1 MIPRRT
7 ELESGPLV
15 VSARVPGTRSIAFG
29 LYFPTGSRDE
39 TPDSNGISHFLEHLV
54 FKGTP
59 SRSADQINREIDL
72 LGGASNAFTS
82 KEVLCFHGRVLAE
95 HLTRLTTLFGD
106 LASNALVEGVPGLSE
121 QVSRERAV
129 ILQEISAVEDSPE
142 DLVDQLADH
151 SFFGDHPLALPVVG
165 SAAAVM
171 RLELPQLRHHL
182 RRHLGAR
189 KMIVAASGAVE
200 HEELVARVRE
210 DFAGIEPG
218 GSVDKLPPNEHSP
231 VSRFAER
238 DIEQLHVTLSAPG
251 LSQADPDR
259 EAAELLSMVLGEGV
273 SSRLFRE
280 VRELRGLAYSIYSSL
295 ASYCDSG
302 SFNVS
307 FAVAPSKLEETLE
320 VVAGVLRSGRDG
332 ELAESELEVAKQHYR
347 ASLVL
352 SHDSPGGR
360 MAHIA
365 SQALAG
371 IDDLG
376 IEGTLAAVDRIT
388 VDDLTRLARR
398 FLARPLSLAA
408 VGPIHKAGALDGG
421 WEIGS

>member
-15 VSARVPGTRSIAFG
+15 VSSPVPGARSIAFG

-39 TPDSNGISHFLEHLV
+39 TRDSNGISHFLEHLL

-59 SRSADQINREIDL
+59 SRSVDQINRGIDS

-82 KEVLCFHGRVLAE
+82 KEVLCFHARVLAE
-95 HLTRLTTLFGD
+95 HLTRLMGLFGD
-106 LASNALVEGVPGLSE
+106 LASNALGEGVPDLE
-121 QVSRERAV
+121 EEVHRERAV
-129 ILQEISAVEDSPE
+129 ILQEILAVEDSPE

-165 SAAAVM
+165 SVAAVT
-171 RLELPQLRHHL
+171 RLELPQLRRHL

-210 DFAGIEPG
+210 DFEGLEPG
-218 GSVDKLPPNEHSP
+218 DALSKSPPAEHCP
-231 VSRFAER
+231 LSRFAER
-238 DIEQLHVTLSAPG
+238 DIEQVHVALS
-251 LSQADPDR
+251 ADPDR
-259 EAAELLSMVLGEGV
+259 EAAELLSMVYGEGV

-280 VRELRGLAYSIYSSL
+280 VRERRGLAYSIGSSL
-295 ASYCDSG
+295 TSYCDSG

-307 FAVAPSKLEETLE
+307 FAVAPSKLDETLE
-320 VVAGVLRSGRDG
+320 VVSGVLRSGRDG
-332 ELAESELEVAKQHYR
+332 ELLESELEVAKQHYR
-347 ASLVL
+347 AGLVL
-352 SHDSPGGR
+352 AHDSPGGR

-376 IEGTLAAVDRIT
+376 IDGTLAAVERVT
-388 VDDLTRLARR
+388 LDDLSRLAKR
-398 FLARPLSLAA
+398 FLGRPLSLAA
-408 VGPIHKAGALDGG
+408 VGPVRTLAALGDG
-421 WEIGS
+421 WEIGP

>member
-15 VSARVPGTRSIAFG
+15 VSSPVPGARSIAFG

-39 TPDSNGISHFLEHLV
+39 TRDSNGISHFLEHLL

-59 SRSADQINREIDL
+59 SRSVDQINREIDS

-82 KEVLCFHGRVLAE
+82 KEVLCFHARVLAE
-95 HLTRLTTLFGD
+95 HLTRLMGLFGD
-106 LASNALVEGVPGLSE
+106 LASNALGEGVPDLE
-121 QVSRERAV
+121 EEVHRERAV
-129 ILQEISAVEDSPE
+129 ILQEILAVEDSPE

-165 SAAAVM
+165 SVAAVT
-171 RLELPQLRHHL
+171 RLELPQLRRHL

-210 DFAGIEPG
+210 DFEGLEPG
-218 GSVDKLPPNEHSP
+218 DAPSKSPPAEHCP
-231 VSRFAER
+231 LSRFAER
-238 DIEQLHVTLSAPG
+238 DIEQVHVALSAPG
-251 LSQADPDR
+251 LPQADPDR
-259 EAAELLSMVLGEGV
+259 EAAELLSMVYGEGV

-280 VRELRGLAYSIYSSL
+280 VRERRGLAYSIGSSL
-295 ASYCDSG
+295 TSYCDSG

-307 FAVAPSKLEETLE
+307 FAVAPSKLDETLE
-320 VVAGVLRSGRDG
+320 VVSGVLRSGRDG
-332 ELAESELEVAKQHYR
+332 ELLESELEVAKQHYR
-347 ASLVL
+347 AGLVL
-352 SHDSPGGR
+352 AHDSPGGR

-376 IEGTLAAVDRIT
+376 IDGTLAAVERVT
-388 VDDLTRLARR
+388 LDDLSRLAKR
-398 FLARPLSLAA
+398 FLGRPLSLAA
-408 VGPIHKAGALDGG
+408 VGPVRTLAALGDG
-421 WEIGS
+421 WEIGP

>member
-1 MIPRRT
+1 M
-7 ELESGPLV
+7 
-15 VSARVPGTRSIAFG
+15 VSSPVPGARSIAFG

-39 TPDSNGISHFLEHLV
+39 TRDSNGISHFLEHLL

-59 SRSADQINREIDL
+59 SRSVDQINREIDS

-82 KEVLCFHGRVLAE
+82 KEVLCFHARVLAE
-95 HLTRLTTLFGD
+95 HLTRLMGLFGD
-106 LASNALVEGVPGLSE
+106 LASNALGEGVPDLE
-121 QVSRERAV
+121 EEVHRERAV
-129 ILQEISAVEDSPE
+129 ILQEILAVEDSPE

-165 SAAAVM
+165 SVAAVT
-171 RLELPQLRHHL
+171 RLELPQLRRHL

-210 DFAGIEPG
+210 DFEGLEPG
-218 GSVDKLPPNEHSP
+218 DAPSKSPPAEHCP
-231 VSRFAER
+231 LSRFAER
-238 DIEQLHVTLSAPG
+238 DIEQVHVALSAPG
-251 LSQADPDR
+251 LPQADPDR
-259 EAAELLSMVLGEGV
+259 EAAELLSMVYGEGV

-280 VRELRGLAYSIYSSL
+280 VRERRGLAYSIGSSL
-295 ASYCDSG
+295 TSYCDSG

-307 FAVAPSKLEETLE
+307 FAVAPSKLDETLE
-320 VVAGVLRSGRDG
+320 VVSGVLRSGRDG
-332 ELAESELEVAKQHYR
+332 ELLESELEVAKQHYR
-347 ASLVL
+347 AGLVL
-352 SHDSPGGR
+352 AHDSPGGR

-376 IEGTLAAVDRIT
+376 IDGTLAAVERVT
-388 VDDLTRLARR
+388 LDDLSRLAKR
-398 FLARPLSLAA
+398 FLGRPLSLAA
-408 VGPIHKAGALDGG
+408 VGPVRTLAALGDG
-421 WEIGS
+421 WEIGP